1 MLVEVGGLKAC
12 HCDIEVG
19 LHDRCDVSL
28 VHTEVERLDVVVVRQ
43 DAIDLGLNED
53 VGDDCG
59 EMISCDLLVLVE
71 RVRLLNDF
79 HDFL

>member
-1 MLVEVGGLKAC
+1 M
-12 HCDIEVG
+12 
-19 LHDRCDVSL
+19 
-28 VHTEVERLDVVVVRQ
+28 ERLDVVVVRQ

-59 EMISCDLLVLVE
+59 EMVSCDLLVLVE